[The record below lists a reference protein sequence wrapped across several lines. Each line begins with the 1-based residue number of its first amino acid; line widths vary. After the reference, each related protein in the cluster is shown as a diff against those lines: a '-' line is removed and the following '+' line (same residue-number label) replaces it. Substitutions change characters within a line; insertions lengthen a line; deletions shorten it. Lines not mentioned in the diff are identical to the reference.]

1 MNTAEYYTSG
11 TSQRELAAGVLKQAE
26 QDLRQF
32 HNATSRVEREIY
44 ADVYRWFTTHDCSS
58 PFSFLN
64 VCQLLNLSPDVVRQ
78 ELLGDA
84 SLGFFGYWTRR
95 CLRAAR
101 SFQNF
106 RSRALTS
113 KRTSKPVDPVPLT
126 HAFR

>member
-1 MNTAEYYTSG
+1 MNTAEYYTSE
-11 TSQRELAAGVLKQAE
+11 TSQKELAAGVLKQAE

-32 HNATSRVEREIY
+32 HSATSRVEREIY

-101 SFQNF
+101 
-106 RSRALTS
+106 
-113 KRTSKPVDPVPLT
+113 
-126 HAFR
+126 

>member
-1 MNTAEYYTSG
+1 MNTAEYYTSE
-11 TSQRELAAGVLKQAE
+11 TSQKELAAGVLKQAE

-32 HNATSRVEREIY
+32 HSATSRVEREIY

-84 SLGFFGYWTRR
+84 ALGFFGYWTRR

-106 RSRALTS
+106 RSRVLTAN
-113 KRTSKPVDPVPLT
+113 RTSTAVDPVPLT
-126 HAFR
+126 HVFR